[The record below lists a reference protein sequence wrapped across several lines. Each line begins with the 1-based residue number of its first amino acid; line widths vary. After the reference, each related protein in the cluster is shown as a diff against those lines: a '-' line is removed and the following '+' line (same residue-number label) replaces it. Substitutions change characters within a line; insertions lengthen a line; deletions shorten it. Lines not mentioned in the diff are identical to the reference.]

1 MRNKNFYIILDTLKF
16 YTYSNALIF
25 KSFWIILRLQLKFWI
40 SICNKYRGSL
50 TNQIRI
56 LSISEQYILRPR
68 CYFIYLFI
76 FDKTNSTSFEN
87 WSTYYIKKKNTN
99 IQLIFEA
106 INFLR
111 RFSIFFFFLI
121 SLKMTKMKL
130 NSSSLS
136 FSLFVCKVLNSRVE
150 TRAPV
155 AGQIFPPPFLSE
167 LDAQFPCNAIRP
179 PPPPLYHEYAHFFR
193 GRMFRH
199 ATAHPLHTRIHGY
212 IPFAN
217 TKSR

>member
-40 SICNKYRGSL
+40 SICDKYRGSL

-87 WSTYYIKKKNTN
+87 WSTYYIKKK
-99 IQLIFEA
+99 I
-106 INFLR
+106 
-111 RFSIFFFFLI
+111 
-121 SLKMTKMKL
+121 
-130 NSSSLS
+130 
-136 FSLFVCKVLNSRVE
+136 
-150 TRAPV
+150 
-155 AGQIFPPPFLSE
+155 QIF
-167 LDAQFPCNAIRP
+167 N
-179 PPPPLYHEYAHFFR
+179 
-193 GRMFRH
+193 
-199 ATAHPLHTRIHGY
+199 
-212 IPFAN
+212 
-217 TKSR
+217 